1 MTNGAFQIKSRK
13 YYNRIIY
20 HRARRRPKR
29 GDPASR
35 ETWPLYRTM
44 KRSLAST
51 RDQAR
56 LFPLQAAP
64 PPWMHA
70 TGDSCRNPAYD
81 PRLFF
86 IFWVKTVKCCVKVR
100 FYTQRNATNQILN
113 LVKKFKK
120 PQCDLF
126 SFVEKECY
134 VEIYLFHWLLK
145 R

>member
-35 ETWPLYRTM
+35 ETWPLYGQWREVSRLHEI
-44 KRSLAST
+44 KRDFSPSRQLHPLECT
-51 RDQAR
+51 RQEIAVAIR
-56 LFPLQAAP
+56 RMTL
-64 PPWMHA
+64 
-70 TGDSCRNPAYD
+70 G
-81 PRLFF
+81 FF
-86 IFWVKTVKCCVKVR
+86 IFWVKTVKSCVKVR

-126 SFVEKECY
+126 SFVEKDCY

>member
-20 HRARRRPKR
+20 HRARRGAIQLQEKLDLCTGQWREV
-29 GDPASR
+29 SR
-35 ETWPLYRTM
+35 LHEIRRDFSPSRQLHPLEC
-44 KRSLAST
+44 T
-51 RDQAR
+51 RQEIAVAIR
-56 LFPLQAAP
+56 RMTL
-64 PPWMHA
+64 
-70 TGDSCRNPAYD
+70 G
-81 PRLFF
+81 FF

-126 SFVEKECY
+126 SFVEKDCY

>member
-64 PPWMHA
+64 PLECTRQEIAVAIRRM
-70 TGDSCRNPAYD
+70 TLG
-81 PRLFF
+81 FF

-126 SFVEKECY
+126 SFVEKNCY

>member
-56 LFPLQAAP
+56 LFPSRQLHPLECTRQEIAVAIRR
-64 PPWMHA
+64 M
-70 TGDSCRNPAYD
+70 TLG
-81 PRLFF
+81 FF

-113 LVKKFKK
+113 PVKKFKK

-126 SFVEKECY
+126 SFVEKDCY